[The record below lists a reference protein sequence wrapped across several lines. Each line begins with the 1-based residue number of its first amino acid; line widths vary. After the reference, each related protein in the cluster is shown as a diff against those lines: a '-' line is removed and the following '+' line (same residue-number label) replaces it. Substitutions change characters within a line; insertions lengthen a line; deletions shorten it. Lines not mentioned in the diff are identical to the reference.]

1 MSAFLPDS
9 EGRRPG
15 EAAQLPPHALP
26 LDGVAGLPYGKLQG
40 HEGTISLSV
49 LYPRGLG
56 PNQASER
63 GTEISFQLNAQD
75 TFFFFFFMVG
85 RKQGK
90 GRWGTEWGRR
100 RGESLKRQSPGEE
113 TGDQCR
119 AL

>member
-1 MSAFLPDS
+1 MPAFLPDS

-75 TFFFFFFMVG
+75 TFFFFLWWAG
-85 RKQGK
+85 SREREG
-90 GRWGTEWGRR
+90 
-100 RGESLKRQSPGEE
+100 GERSGEGE
-113 TGDQCR
+113 GEK
-119 AL
+119 A

>member
-75 TFFFFFFMVG
+75 TFFFFFFYGGQEAGKGKVGNRVGKEKG
-85 RKQGK
+85 RKLK
-90 GRWGTEWGRR
+90 ATVSGR
-100 RGESLKRQSPGEE
+100 
-113 TGDQCR
+113 GDG
-119 AL
+119 

>member
-75 TFFFFFFMVG
+75 TFFFFFFLWWAG
-85 RKQGK
+85 SREREG
-90 GRWGTEWGRR
+90 
-100 RGESLKRQSPGEE
+100 GEQSGEGE
-113 TGDQCR
+113 GEK
-119 AL
+119 A